1 MSLDVSKCY
10 YALKSGGLTDDAVWA
25 VLGNLNCESNL
36 EPCRLQGDFQN
47 GYPAS
52 HTYAEMV
59 DSGIKSKESF
69 ATDAKGWGLAQW
81 TYPSRKRALWDYAK
95 AKNRSIADLELQ
107 LAFLL
112 KELKEDFSS
121 LYRFLQTTNN
131 MYEATDRFCREFE
144 NPAVKNVSA
153 RYSSAKWLQ
162 ANTKLSSP
170 QAGTQ
175 TGGSATTTTPS
186 SPAPAAA
193 TIPQGLGAA
202 VESSQSEQCAVAW
215 PPRMICV
222 GMKGLD
228 VTLLQVLLTLRGY
241 SCAVTGEFTKETD
254 KKLRQFQADSNDLMI
269 DGVCGPL
276 SWGELLKYQ
285 EG

>member
-1 MSLDVSKCY
+1 MDVNKCY
-10 YALKSGGLTDDAVWA
+10 YALKSGGLTEEAVWSI
-25 VLGNLNCESNL
+25 LGNLNCESNL

-59 DSGIKSKESF
+59 DSGIRSKESF

-153 RYSSAKWLQ
+153 RYSSAKWLR
-162 ANTKLSSP
+162 ANVDVSNPFLDQEPSAAGLDRKRTSSEVSELSCETGKRDDTEL
-170 QAGTQ
+170 ARTQ
-175 TGGSATTTTPS
+175 
-186 SPAPAAA
+186 
-193 TIPQGLGAA
+193 
-202 VESSQSEQCAVAW
+202 W

-254 KKLRQFQADSNDLMI
+254 KKLRQFQADSDDLMI